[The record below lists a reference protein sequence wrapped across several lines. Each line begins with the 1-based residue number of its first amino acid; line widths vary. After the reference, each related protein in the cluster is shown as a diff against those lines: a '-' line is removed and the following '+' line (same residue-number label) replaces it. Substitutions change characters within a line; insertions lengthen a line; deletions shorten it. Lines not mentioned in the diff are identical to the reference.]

1 MAKTSVAISVLE
13 LANQKSIIKQIA
25 RAVDPIQ
32 ETLNQ
37 LSLVLISDQ
46 TRNQLQTVTQ
56 QISDRY
62 DQARLLLSLA
72 LASPEFALT

>member
-13 LANQKSIIKQIA
+13 LANQKTVIKQIA
-25 RAVDPIQ
+25 RADDRIQ
-32 ETLNQ
+32 ETLNS
-37 LSLVLISDQ
+37 LSLPTVSEQ
-46 TRNQLQTVTQ
+46 TRNQLKATQ
-56 QISDRY
+56 QVLDRY